1 MEAGRGAVRLF
12 LLLALVALPAV
23 VAFAALTG
31 LTPGWLDRIGTGTAL
46 LVVGLFTLIWA
57 GIVSILGSRNA
68 GEDVEAIVSLA
79 ERGRDASA
87 SDGEE
92 SREPSS
98 AYQRLAR
105 ALDERNRQIADLA
118 ERLRTAPIERDAQAV
133 AHSTVASAVS
143 VTGDP
148 TWLLVVLR
156 TPDPALLP
164 TGAYGQEPDPL
175 RALEEAHRWAATVA
189 ADDPA
194 VAGVR
199 YGEGPWGAFVVVE
212 VAAGEDLRA
221 SLLAPW
227 EGRER
232 PSGAERRLLSLLGQS
247 SATAIEHALLYA
259 RLRVQTEELNRMAA
273 VQTDFLRGV
282 THDLQSPLTSIG
294 ALAAELQQQPG
305 MTEGARAD
313 LETIAHQA
321 ERLRRMVSQL
331 LVASRLEAGVLQ
343 PRQEV
348 FRPEPLVRRTWAAL
362 RADRPFELVSTGE
375 PRLVVADP
383 DRFEQ
388 VLWALLDNAVKY
400 SPEGSPVR
408 LEIDSAAAG
417 AQRRELVEIRV
428 IDRGAGMEPQD
439 AGHAFEQFYRADAA
453 RRMAPDGSGVG
464 LYAARGIVEAMG
476 GSVELSTTLGRG
488 SMVTVRLPAEAAVEE
503 SSPARTNV
511 PLSYQ

>member
-1 MEAGRGAVRLF
+1 MEAGRGAIRLF
-12 LLLALVALPAV
+12 LLLIAVALPGV
-23 VAFAALTG
+23 VAFAVLSSLA
-31 LTPGWLDRIGTGTAL
+31 PEWLDRIGAGSAL

-57 GIVSILGSRNA
+57 GIVAIVGSRNA
-68 GEDVEAIVSLA
+68 GEDVAAIVSLA
-79 ERGRDASA
+79 ERGRDPSTDDGDDTREQSA
-87 SDGEE
+87 
-92 SREPSS
+92 

-118 ERLRTAPIERDAQAV
+118 EHLRAAPIEQDAKAV
-133 AHSTVASAVS
+133 AHSTIVSAIS
-143 VTGDP
+143 MTGDA
-148 TWLLVVLR
+148 TWLLIVLR
-156 TPDPALLP
+156 TPDPRLLP
-164 TGAYGQEPDPL
+164 TGAYGQEGDL
-175 RALEEAHRWAATVA
+175 RPLEEAHRWASTMG
-189 ADDPA
+189 ADDAEVP
-194 VAGVR
+194 GVR
-199 YGEGPWGAFVVVE
+199 FGEGPWGAFVVVE

-221 SLLAPW
+221 ILLAPW

-232 PSGAERRLLSLLGQS
+232 PSRAERELLSLLGQS

-259 RLRVQTEELNRMAA
+259 RLRTQTEELNRMA
-273 VQTDFLRGV
+273 VIQTDFLRGV

-294 ALAAELQQQPG
+294 ALASELRQQPA
-305 MTEGARAD
+305 MTDGAQSD

-348 FRPEPLVRRTWAAL
+348 FRPEPLIQRTWAAL
-362 RADRPFELVSTGE
+362 RVDRPFELVHSGE

-400 SPEGSPVR
+400 SPEGSQVR
-408 LEIDSAAAG
+408 VEVDSGGEDVQGREHLE
-417 AQRRELVEIRV
+417 VRV
-428 IDRGAGMEPQD
+428 IDRGAGMAPGD
-439 AGHAFEQFYRADAA
+439 AKHAFDQFYRSDIA

-476 GSVELSTTLGRG
+476 GSVELVTALGQGSTI
-488 SMVTVRLPAEAAVEE
+488 SVRLPAEAAVEE
-503 SSPARTNV
+503 GSLV
-511 PLSYQ
+511 P